1 MQSINIEQYEFD
13 GALKHFFM
21 LNPTYEWAG
30 NVHGSFKDAVKDN
43 VLFVD
48 SVGMVRAIYEMVT
61 GQTLDNL
68 PNVPL
73 MASETDYIPFRNACP
88 GDLVF
93 SNGAV
98 SMVVDENS
106 QLMCYSG
113 DKGVTVENRTL
124 TRGVDEVHRGFIRVS
139 VS

>member
-1 MQSINIEQYEFD
+1 
-13 GALKHFFM
+13 
-21 LNPTYEWAG
+21 
-30 NVHGSFKDAVKDN
+30 
-43 VLFVD
+43 
-48 SVGMVRAIYEMVT
+48 MVRAIYEMVT

-68 PNVPL
+68 PNVSL

-98 SMVVDENS
+98 SMVVDEGS

-113 DKGVTVENRTL
+113 DKGITVENRTL

-139 VS
+139 GS